1 MAVTCSTQAKDK
13 TNVERWKAD
22 LEEQIAAQ
30 ESWGEDQD
38 TETASIIL
46 RMFLAFEEK
55 GYLAAQQAA
64 LQIGADYWAKYLPS
78 SQDPLHKPYMLRN
91 KGWPTYLRELYHVI
105 LSQSWLQ
112 SYFDPRQDLLVRLL
126 IELRELPK
134 VTYQDDDYEY
144 HPYHNDPVFG
154 MMCEDEWNGKF
165 PSDHKPEPEDPKEKE
180 EFVRECDEWVN
191 FSSFQ
196 ARIVGAKV
204 YKPWETYLKY
214 PSVDIEVALEKD
226 LPSGKLAECR
236 LLVASEWIIHA
247 GKVIYDDMKKTNKE
261 KWGPPRWKSW
271 AGSFEEILK
280 AGGHSEE
287 VTVNLQA
294 ALDEMISI
302 DTESVGGD

>member
-1 MAVTCSTQAKDK
+1 MAVTSSSSQAKDE
-13 TNVERWKAD
+13 TNVEPWKAD

-46 RMFLAFEEK
+46 RMFLAFEDK

-78 SQDPLHKPYMLRN
+78 SQDPLHKPYMLKN
-91 KGWPTYLRELYHVI
+91 KGWPTYLRDLYHLI

-112 SYFDPRQDLLVRLL
+112 SYCDPRQDLLVRLL
-126 IELRELPK
+126 IELRDLPK
-134 VTYQDDDYEY
+134 VTYQEDDYEY

-165 PSDHKPEPEDPKEKE
+165 PSDYKLEPEDPKEKE
-180 EFVRECDEWVN
+180 EF
-191 FSSFQ
+191 F
-196 ARIVGAKV
+196 
-204 YKPWETYLKY
+204 L
-214 PSVDIEVALEKD
+214 
-226 LPSGKLAECR
+226 
-236 LLVASEWIIHA
+236 ASEWIFHA

-271 AGSFEEILK
+271 AGRIEEILK
-280 AGGHSEE
+280 VGGQSEE
-287 VTVNLQA
+287 VTIMLQA
-294 ALDEMISI
+294 ALDKMITI
-302 DTESVGGD
+302 DTESVEGK

>member
-1 MAVTCSTQAKDK
+1 MAVTSSSQAKDE
-13 TNVERWKAD
+13 TNVEPWKAD

-46 RMFLAFEEK
+46 RMFLAFEDK

-78 SQDPLHKPYMLRN
+78 SQDPLHKPYMLKN
-91 KGWPTYLRELYHVI
+91 KGWPTYLRDLYHVI

-112 SYFDPRQDLLVRLL
+112 SYCDPRQDLLVRLL
-126 IELRELPK
+126 IELRDLPK
-134 VTYQDDDYEY
+134 VTYQEDDYEY
-144 HPYHNDPVFG
+144 HPYYNDPVFG

-165 PSDHKPEPEDPKEKE
+165 PSDYKPEPEDPKEKE
-180 EFVRECDEWVN
+180 EF
-191 FSSFQ
+191 FL
-196 ARIVGAKV
+196 

-226 LPSGKLAECR
+226 LPNGKLAECR

-261 KWGPPRWKSW
+261 KWGPPRWKTW
-271 AGSFEEILK
+271 AGRIEEILK
-280 AGGHSEE
+280 VDGQSEE
-287 VTVNLQA
+287 VTIMLRA
-294 ALDEMISI
+294 ALEEMISI
-302 DTESVGGD
+302 DTESVEGK

>member
-1 MAVTCSTQAKDK
+1 MAVTSSSQDKDE
-13 TNVERWKAD
+13 TNVEPWKAD

-46 RMFLAFEEK
+46 RMFLAFEDK

-78 SQDPLHKPYMLRN
+78 SQDPLHKPYMLKN
-91 KGWPTYLRELYHVI
+91 KGWPTYLRDLYHLI

-112 SYFDPRQDLLVRLL
+112 SYCDPRQDLLVRLL
-126 IELRELPK
+126 IELRDLPK
-134 VTYQDDDYEY
+134 VTYQEDD
-144 HPYHNDPVFG
+144 
-154 MMCEDEWNGKF
+154 
-165 PSDHKPEPEDPKEKE
+165 PEPEDPKEKE
-180 EFVRECDEWVN
+180 EFFRECDEWVN

-226 LPSGKLAECR
+226 LPNGKLAECR
-236 LLVASEWIIHA
+236 LLVASEWIFHA

-271 AGSFEEILK
+271 AGRIEEILK
-280 AGGHSEE
+280 VGGQSEE
-287 VTVNLQA
+287 VTIMLQA
-294 ALDEMISI
+294 ALDKMITI
-302 DTESVGGD
+302 DTESVEGK